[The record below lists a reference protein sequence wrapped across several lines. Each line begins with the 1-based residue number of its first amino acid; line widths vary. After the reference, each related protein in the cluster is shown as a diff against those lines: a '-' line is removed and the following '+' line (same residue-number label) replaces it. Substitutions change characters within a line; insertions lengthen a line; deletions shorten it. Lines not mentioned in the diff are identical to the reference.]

1 MKSNHQKI
9 QEAVYDIRRNH
20 PVWPT
25 TFGPC
30 FCGEGKIAR
39 GGGRCLDCA
48 EKALAE
54 EVGAEDAATF
64 VRHVAEAADDERD
77 FYQR

>member
-1 MKSNHQKI
+1 MNHEKI
-9 QEAVYDIRRNH
+9 HQAVYDIRRNH

-30 FCGEGKIAR
+30 YCGGGKIAR

-48 EKALAE
+48 QEELAG
-54 EVGAEDAATF
+54 EVGAEDASTF
-64 VRHVAEAADDERD
+64 VRHVAEAASLERE
-77 FYQR
+77 FYLR